1 MSAPNHL
8 EFSFHPPPYQSRQA
22 SDVMRP
28 RRSTKSTQGMR
39 NPLGFGR
46 QVRAASAGKSPQAGQ
61 RVFFENLRT
70 VNVVV
75 HTQTLSGPPG
85 PWAGYVPRGAVSRH
99 SRACRQSSN
108 FTQQRQTVDAG
119 TGGGNKRAVLLV
131 FRNSTTGEPTSKI
144 LAGSA
149 SVAAALGHIYRYEAA
164 NGVTGPGN
172 SAICV
177 HNVVVSAAIRA
188 DGLELSKLSES
199 PLVVSTTKFPGGIPS
214 PRIRQCRCA

>member
-1 MSAPNHL
+1 
-8 EFSFHPPPYQSRQA
+8 
-22 SDVMRP
+22 MRP
-28 RRSTKSTQGMR
+28 QRGTKSTQGMQ
-39 NPLGFGR
+39 NPLEFGR
-46 QVRAASAGKSPQAGQ
+46 RVRAASAGKSRQAGQ
-61 RVFFENLRT
+61 RVSFENLRT

-85 PWAGYVPRGAVSRH
+85 PWAGYVPRGAVGRQ

-144 LAGSA
+144 LAGA
-149 SVAAALGHIYRYEAA
+149 DSVPAALRHIYLYEAA

-172 SAICV
+172 SAIRV
-177 HNVVVSAAIRA
+177 HNAVASATINA

-199 PLVVSTTKFPGGIPS
+199 PLVVSTTKFPGAIPFA
-214 PRIRQCRCA
+214 RIRQRRCA